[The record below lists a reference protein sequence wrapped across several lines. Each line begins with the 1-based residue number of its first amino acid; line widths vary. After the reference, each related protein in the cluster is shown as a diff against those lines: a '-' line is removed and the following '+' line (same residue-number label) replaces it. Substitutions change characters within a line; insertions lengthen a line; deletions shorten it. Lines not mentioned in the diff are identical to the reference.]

1 MDYFISGMIGYLFG
15 CIQSPYIL
23 VRLIKK
29 VDIRKEG
36 SGNAGA
42 TNVSRVLGFKYGIL
56 AGAIDVLKA
65 IVTILV
71 IKSLYVDSD
80 ILIMIGSLAC
90 ILGHIYPF
98 YLQFKGGKGVAT
110 TIGMLVGINIWFGV
124 VALVILVIITALTG
138 YVALA
143 SIIIYITLPFMLYFY
158 GMSLPCV
165 AISIVI
171 SALGIYK
178 HRANIVRLMN
188 HEENKFLKKK

>member
-1 MDYFISGMIGYLFG
+1 MDYFISVLIGYLFG

-65 IVTILV
+65 IVTIFV
-71 IKSLYVDSD
+71 VRSLYGDKDV
-80 ILIMIGSLAC
+80 LIMIGSLAC
-90 ILGHIYPF
+90 VLGHIYPF

-110 TIGMLVGINIWFGV
+110 TIGTLVGINIWLGII
-124 VALVILVIITALTG
+124 ALVILVVITAFTG

-143 SIIIYITLPFMLYFY
+143 SIIIYVTVPFMLYFC
-158 GMSLPCV
+158 GMNLPSIV
-165 AISIVI
+165 ISIVI

-178 HRANIVRLMN
+178 HRANIVRLIN